1 MVSEKMLA
9 LGTTRSCIRELFEYG
24 LRQAAVVGKE
34 NVYDFSIGNPSVPA
48 PKEVNQALIDI
59 VTQEDSVEIH
69 GYTPA
74 AGYMG
79 VREAVADDLNQRY
92 GTKIRP
98 QNLFFTCG
106 AAPALVSVVRALAVD
121 GAEFVTVAP
130 HFVEYRPFVECNGGK
145 LVVVPADTEHF
156 QIPFPQ
162 LEARLTSHTQAV
174 IINSPNNPS
183 GVIYTQETLRKLAD
197 LLEKKSGEYG
207 HPIYIIA
214 DEPYRELVYDGNE
227 VPFIPT
233 LYRNTIVCYS
243 YSKSLSLP
251 GERIGYICVPDEAED
266 SDQVF
271 AAIAGAAR
279 AIGHVC
285 PPSLLQRVVARC
297 ARLRPD
303 IQAYDRNRTTLY
315 EALTSYGYQ
324 CANAN
329 GAFYLFVKAPGG
341 SSKAFSE
348 RAKAKNLLVVPGDDF
363 GCPEFFRIST
373 CVSHDMIL
381 QSLPVF
387 QELAKE
393 FADP

>member
-9 LGTTRSCIRELFEYG
+9 LGTIRSCIRELFKYG

-121 GAEFVTVAP
+121 SAEFVTVAP

-145 LVVVPADTEHF
+145 LVVVPADTEYF

-162 LEARLTSHTQAV
+162 LEARLASHTQAV

-197 LLEKKSGEYG
+197 LLEKKAGEYG

-251 GERIGYICVPDEAED
+251 GERIGYICVPDEAEN

-381 QSLPVF
+381 RSLPVF

>member
-121 GAEFVTVAP
+121 SAEFVTVAP

-197 LLEKKSGEYG
+197 LLEKKAGEYG

-251 GERIGYICVPDEAED
+251 GERIGYICVPDEAEN

-381 QSLPVF
+381 RSLPVF

-393 FADP
+393 FTDP

>member
-121 GAEFVTVAP
+121 SAEFVTVAP

-197 LLEKKSGEYG
+197 LLEKRPESMA
-207 HPIYIIA
+207 I
-214 DEPYRELVYDGNE
+214 
-227 VPFIPT
+227 PFTSLPTNPTGSWSMTETRFPSSPRFTGTPSSVIPT
-233 LYRNTIVCYS
+233 PNPCPCRVSALATSVFPTRRRTAIR
-243 YSKSLSLP
+243 SLP
-251 GERIGYICVPDEAED
+251 PSPEPPGPLGMFVRPLCSSGWWPAV
-266 SDQVF
+266 
-271 AAIAGAAR
+271 R
-279 AIGHVC
+279 VC
-285 PPSLLQRVVARC
+285 APISRPMTVTAPRC
-297 ARLRPD
+297 MRR
-303 IQAYDRNRTTLY
+303 
-315 EALTSYGYQ
+315 
-324 CANAN
+324 
-329 GAFYLFVKAPGG
+329 
-341 SSKAFSE
+341 
-348 RAKAKNLLVVPGDDF
+348 
-363 GCPEFFRIST
+363 
-373 CVSHDMIL
+373 
-381 QSLPVF
+381 
-387 QELAKE
+387 
-393 FADP
+393 

>member
-121 GAEFVTVAP
+121 SAEFVTVAP

-197 LLEKKSGEYG
+197 LLEKKAGEYG

-251 GERIGYICVPDEAED
+251 GERIGYICVPDEAEN

-341 SSKAFSE
+341 RSKAFSE